1 MVADIVVALKVPKL
15 GVGISPS
22 MADALRI
29 RALGALLCNQLA
41 RYFPTWVS
49 RYRDKLP
56 WCHGF
61 VTCFCRTL

>member
-56 WCHGF
+56 
-61 VTCFCRTL
+61 